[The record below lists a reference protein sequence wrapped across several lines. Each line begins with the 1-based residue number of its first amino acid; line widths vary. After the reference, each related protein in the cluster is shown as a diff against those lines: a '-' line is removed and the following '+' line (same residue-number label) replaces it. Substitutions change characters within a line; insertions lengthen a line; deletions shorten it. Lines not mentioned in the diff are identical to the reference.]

1 MNADEHE
8 WVEVRRC
15 IWLQEAFV
23 IRSLL
28 GGAGIEAF
36 IPDEYMLGVQPFY
49 GLALGGV
56 RVLVR
61 AGDLSQAAELLEASA
76 SNPEATGDGETVK

>member
-8 WVEVRRC
+8 WVEIRRC
-15 IWLQEAFV
+15 IWLEEALV
-23 IRSLL
+23 IRSFL

-61 AGDLSQAAELLEASA
+61 ASDLSQAAELLDARA
-76 SNPEATGDGETVK
+76 GNPEAEEDGRL